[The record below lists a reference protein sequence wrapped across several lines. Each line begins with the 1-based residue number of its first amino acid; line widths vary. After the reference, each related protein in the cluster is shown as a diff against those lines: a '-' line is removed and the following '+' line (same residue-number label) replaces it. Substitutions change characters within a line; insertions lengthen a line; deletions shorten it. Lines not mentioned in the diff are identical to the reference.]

1 MTSGVASSHCYSH
14 SQGQP
19 ATALEVNYGAAAAA
33 AAEAPVVASVA
44 AASAETAHRQR
55 WAAMKGQVL
64 AFVSVAAEGV
74 G

>member
-1 MTSGVASSHCYSH
+1 M
-14 SQGQP
+14 
-19 ATALEVNYGAAAAA
+19 TALEVNYGA